1 MFQQIAARMRL
12 FAALPFE
19 SLDALAIRARTE
31 SHRQHVNP
39 RRVMPAPAIH
49 LGKRLAAEALGS
61 LLLACVVIGSGIMAE
76 RLAAGN
82 AGVAL
87 LGNTLATVTLLGV
100 LIYTLSPISGAHF
113 NPVVSLVNWLRREL
127 SARDFIAYT
136 LTQILAML
144 AGAMLAHA
152 MFGLALVQSSAHV
165 RSSVGEGIGECV
177 ATFVLLFT
185 ILGTV
190 RRNPDLTALTVPA
203 AIAAGYWFTSSTSFA
218 NPAIT
223 IARSITDS
231 FSGIAPES
239 IGLFVIAQCLGAALA
254 WIVTRAFWGADSA

>member
-1 MFQQIAARMRL
+1 M
-12 FAALPFE
+12 
-19 SLDALAIRARTE
+19 
-31 SHRQHVNP
+31 
-39 RRVMPAPAIH
+39 MPAPPVPPAP

-61 LLLACVVIGSGIMAE
+61 SLLACVVIGSGIMAE

-87 LGNTLATVTLLGV
+87 LGNTLATVTMLGV

-113 NPVVSLVNWLRREL
+113 NPVVSLVMMLRHEL
-127 SARDFIAYT
+127 SFRDFIAFT
-136 LTQILAML
+136 ITQILAML

-152 MFGLALVQSSAHV
+152 MFGLALVQTSAKV
-165 RSSVGEGIGECV
+165 RSSAGEGIGELV
-177 ATFVLLFT
+177 ATCVLLFT

-190 RRNPDLTALTVPA
+190 RRNADLTALTVPA

-231 FSGIAPES
+231 FSGIAPAS
-239 IGLFVIAQCLGAALA
+239 VGLFVMAQCVGATLA
-254 WIVTRAFWGADSA
+254 WVVARAFWHHDSG

>member
-1 MFQQIAARMRL
+1 MA
-12 FAALPFE
+12 
-19 SLDALAIRARTE
+19 
-31 SHRQHVNP
+31 
-39 RRVMPAPAIH
+39 APATS

-87 LGNTLATVTLLGV
+87 IGNTLATVTLLGV
-100 LIYTLSPISGAHF
+100 LIYTLAPISGAHF
-113 NPVVSLVNWLRREL
+113 NPVVSLVMMLRGEL
-127 SARDFIAYT
+127 SLRDFIAYT
-136 LTQILAML
+136 LTQIISML

-152 MFGLALVQSSAHV
+152 MFGLALLQTSTHV
-165 RSSVGEGIGECV
+165 RSTVGEGIGEFV

-185 ILGTV
+185 ILGTI

-203 AIAAGYWFTSSTSFA
+203 AITAGYWFTSSTSFA

-231 FSGIAPES
+231 FSGIAPAS
-239 IGLFVIAQCLGAALA
+239 IGLFVIAQCVGALLA
-254 WIVTRAFWGADSA
+254 WVVARAFWSADSA

>member
-1 MFQQIAARMRL
+1 M
-12 FAALPFE
+12 
-19 SLDALAIRARTE
+19 
-31 SHRQHVNP
+31 
-39 RRVMPAPAIH
+39 MPAPPVPPVP

-87 LGNTLATVTLLGV
+87 LGNTLATVTMLGV

-113 NPVVSLVNWLRREL
+113 NPVVSLVMMLRHEL
-127 SARDFIAYT
+127 SFRDFIAFT
-136 LTQILAML
+136 ITQIVAML

-152 MFGLALVQSSAHV
+152 MFGLALVQTSAKV
-165 RSSVGEGIGECV
+165 RSSAGEGIGELV
-177 ATFVLLFT
+177 ATCVLLFT

-190 RRNPDLTALTVPA
+190 RRNADLTALTVPA

-231 FSGIAPES
+231 FSGIAPAS
-239 IGLFVIAQCLGAALA
+239 VGLFVMAQCVGATLA
-254 WIVTRAFWGADSA
+254 WVVARAFWHHDSG

>member
-1 MFQQIAARMRL
+1 MN
-12 FAALPFE
+12 
-19 SLDALAIRARTE
+19 T
-31 SHRQHVNP
+31 
-39 RRVMPAPAIH
+39 

-61 LLLACVVIGSGIMAE
+61 MLLACVVIGSGIMAE

-82 AGVAL
+82 AAVAL

-100 LIYTLSPISGAHF
+100 LIYVLGPVSGAHF
-113 NPVVSLVNWLRREL
+113 NPVVSLIMRLRGEISTAHL
-127 SARDFIAYT
+127 AAYVATQFIAM
-136 LTQILAML
+136 I

-152 MFGLALVQSSAHV
+152 MFGLALVQTSTHV
-165 RSSVGEGIGECV
+165 RSSTGEGIGEFV

-185 ILGTV
+185 ILGTI
-190 RRNPDLTALTVPA
+190 RRHADLAALTVPA

-223 IARSITDS
+223 VARSFTQS

-239 IGLFVIAQCLGAALA
+239 IALFVAAQCAGALAA
-254 WIVTRAFWGADSA
+254 WIVSRWLWPSDEAGSKQQLFAETPT

>member
-1 MFQQIAARMRL
+1 MA
-12 FAALPFE
+12 
-19 SLDALAIRARTE
+19 
-31 SHRQHVNP
+31 
-39 RRVMPAPAIH
+39 APATS

-87 LGNTLATVTLLGV
+87 IGNTLATVTLLGV
-100 LIYTLSPISGAHF
+100 LIYTLAPISGAHF
-113 NPVVSLVNWLRREL
+113 NPVVSLVMMLRGEL
-127 SARDFIAYT
+127 SLRDFIAYT
-136 LTQILAML
+136 LTQIISML

-152 MFGLALVQSSAHV
+152 MFGLALLQTSTHV
-165 RSSVGEGIGECV
+165 RSTVGEGIGEFV

-185 ILGTV
+185 ILGTI

-203 AIAAGYWFTSSTSFA
+203 AITAGYWFTSSTSFA

-223 IARSITDS
+223 IARSITDT
-231 FSGIAPES
+231 FSGIAPAS
-239 IGLFVIAQCLGAALA
+239 IGLFVMAQCIGALLA
-254 WIVTRAFWGADSA
+254 WVVARAFWSADSA

>member
-1 MFQQIAARMRL
+1 MA
-12 FAALPFE
+12 
-19 SLDALAIRARTE
+19 
-31 SHRQHVNP
+31 
-39 RRVMPAPAIH
+39 APATS

-87 LGNTLATVTLLGV
+87 IGNTLATVTLLGV
-100 LIYTLSPISGAHF
+100 LIYTLAPISGAHF
-113 NPVVSLVNWLRREL
+113 NPVVSLVMMLRGEL
-127 SARDFIAYT
+127 SLRDFAAYT
-136 LTQILAML
+136 LTQIISML

-152 MFGLALVQSSAHV
+152 MFGLALLQTSTHV
-165 RSSVGEGIGECV
+165 RSTVGEGIGEFV
-177 ATFVLLFT
+177 ATFVLLFS
-185 ILGTV
+185 ILGTI

-203 AIAAGYWFTSSTSFA
+203 AITAGYWFTSSTSFA

-231 FSGIAPES
+231 FSGIAPAS
-239 IGLFVIAQCLGAALA
+239 IGLFVIAQCVGALLA
-254 WIVTRAFWGADSA
+254 WVVARAFWSADSA

>member
-1 MFQQIAARMRL
+1 M
-12 FAALPFE
+12 
-19 SLDALAIRARTE
+19 
-31 SHRQHVNP
+31 
-39 RRVMPAPAIH
+39 MPAPPVPPAP

-87 LGNTLATVTLLGV
+87 LGNTLATVTMLGV

-113 NPVVSLVNWLRREL
+113 NPVVSLVMMLRHEL
-127 SARDFIAYT
+127 SFRDFIAFT
-136 LTQILAML
+136 ITQILAML

-152 MFGLALVQSSAHV
+152 MFGLALVQTSAKV
-165 RSSVGEGIGECV
+165 RSSAGEGIGELV
-177 ATFVLLFT
+177 ATCVLLFT

-190 RRNPDLTALTVPA
+190 RRNADLTALTVPA

-231 FSGIAPES
+231 FSGIAPAS
-239 IGLFVIAQCLGAALA
+239 VGLFVMAQCVGATLA
-254 WIVTRAFWGADSA
+254 WVVARAFWHHDSG

>member
-1 MFQQIAARMRL
+1 MA
-12 FAALPFE
+12 
-19 SLDALAIRARTE
+19 
-31 SHRQHVNP
+31 
-39 RRVMPAPAIH
+39 APATS

-87 LGNTLATVTLLGV
+87 IGNTLATVTLLGV
-100 LIYTLSPISGAHF
+100 LIYTLAPISGAHF
-113 NPVVSLVNWLRREL
+113 NPVVSLVMMLRGEL
-127 SARDFIAYT
+127 SLRDFAAYT
-136 LTQILAML
+136 LIQIISML

-152 MFGLALVQSSAHV
+152 MFGLALMQTSTHA
-165 RSSVGEGIGECV
+165 RSTVGEGIGEFV

-185 ILGTV
+185 ILGTI

-203 AIAAGYWFTSSTSFA
+203 AITAGYWFTSSTSFA

-223 IARSITDS
+223 IARSITDT
-231 FSGIAPES
+231 FSGIAPAS
-239 IGLFVIAQCLGAALA
+239 IGLFVMAQCIGALLA
-254 WIVTRAFWGADSA
+254 WVVARAFWSADSA

>member
-1 MFQQIAARMRL
+1 
-12 FAALPFE
+12 
-19 SLDALAIRARTE
+19 
-31 SHRQHVNP
+31 
-39 RRVMPAPAIH
+39 MPAPAIP

-87 LGNTLATVTLLGV
+87 IGNTLATVTLLGV
-100 LIYTLSPISGAHF
+100 LIYTLAPISGAHF
-113 NPVVSLVNWLRREL
+113 NPVVSLVMMFRGEL
-127 SARDFIAYT
+127 SLRDFIAYT
-136 LTQILAML
+136 LAQIISML

-152 MFGLALVQSSAHV
+152 MFGLALMQTSTHT
-165 RSSVGEGIGECV
+165 RSTFGEGIGEFV

-203 AIAAGYWFTSSTSFA
+203 AITAGYWFTSSTSFA
-218 NPAIT
+218 RSPLR
-223 IARSITDS
+223 ARSPILFPAS
-231 FSGIAPES
+231 RLRVLGFS
-239 IGLFVIAQCLGAALA
+239 
-254 WIVTRAFWGADSA
+254 

>member
-1 MFQQIAARMRL
+1 M
-12 FAALPFE
+12 
-19 SLDALAIRARTE
+19 
-31 SHRQHVNP
+31 
-39 RRVMPAPAIH
+39 MPAPPVPPAP

-87 LGNTLATVTLLGV
+87 LGNTLATVTMLSV

-113 NPVVSLVNWLRREL
+113 NPVVSLVMMLRHEL
-127 SARDFIAYT
+127 SFRDFIAFT
-136 LTQILAML
+136 ITQIVAML

-152 MFGLALVQSSAHV
+152 MFGLALVQTSAKV
-165 RSSVGEGIGECV
+165 RSSAGEGIGELV
-177 ATFVLLFT
+177 ATCVLLFT

-190 RRNPDLTALTVPA
+190 RRNADLTALTVPA

-231 FSGIAPES
+231 FSGIAPAS
-239 IGLFVIAQCLGAALA
+239 VGLFVMAQCVGATLA
-254 WIVTRAFWGADSA
+254 WVVARAFWHHNSG

>member
-1 MFQQIAARMRL
+1 MR
-12 FAALPFE
+12 
-19 SLDALAIRARTE
+19 
-31 SHRQHVNP
+31 
-39 RRVMPAPAIH
+39 PAPPVPPAL

-87 LGNTLATVTLLGV
+87 IGNTLATVTLLGV
-100 LIYTLSPISGAHF
+100 LIYTLAPISGAHF
-113 NPVVSLVNWLRREL
+113 NPVVSLIMALRREL
-127 SARDFIAYT
+127 NVRDFIAYV
-136 LTQILAML
+136 LTQVIAML

-152 MFGLALVQSSAHV
+152 MFGLALVQTSAHI
-165 RSSVGEGIGECV
+165 RSSLGEGIGEFV

-185 ILGTV
+185 ILGTI

-203 AIAAGYWFTSSTSFA
+203 AITAGYWFTSSTSFA

-231 FSGIAPES
+231 FSGIAPDS
-239 IGLFVIAQCLGAALA
+239 IGLFVVAQCGGAGLGAWVARSI
-254 WIVTRAFWGADSA
+254 WIDDSG

>member
-1 MFQQIAARMRL
+1 M
-12 FAALPFE
+12 
-19 SLDALAIRARTE
+19 
-31 SHRQHVNP
+31 
-39 RRVMPAPAIH
+39 MPAPPVPPAP

-87 LGNTLATVTLLGV
+87 LGNTLATVTMLGV

-113 NPVVSLVNWLRREL
+113 NPVVSLVMMLRHEL
-127 SARDFIAYT
+127 SFRDFIAFT
-136 LTQILAML
+136 ITQIVAML

-152 MFGLALVQSSAHV
+152 MFGLALVQTSAKV
-165 RSSVGEGIGECV
+165 RSSAGEGIGELV
-177 ATFVLLFT
+177 ATCVLLFT

-190 RRNPDLTALTVPA
+190 RRNADLTALTVPA

-231 FSGIAPES
+231 FSGIAPAS
-239 IGLFVIAQCLGAALA
+239 VGLFVMAQCVGATLA
-254 WIVTRAFWGADSA
+254 WVVARAFWHHDSG

>member
-1 MFQQIAARMRL
+1 
-12 FAALPFE
+12 
-19 SLDALAIRARTE
+19 
-31 SHRQHVNP
+31 
-39 RRVMPAPAIH
+39 MPAPPVPPAP

-87 LGNTLATVTLLGV
+87 LGNTLATVTMLGV

-113 NPVVSLVNWLRREL
+113 NPVVSLVMMLRHEL
-127 SARDFIAYT
+127 SFRDFIAFT
-136 LTQILAML
+136 ITQIVAML

-152 MFGLALVQSSAHV
+152 MFGLALVQTSAKV
-165 RSSVGEGIGECV
+165 RSSAGEGIGELV
-177 ATFVLLFT
+177 ATCVLLFT

-190 RRNPDLTALTVPA
+190 RRNADLTALTVPA

-231 FSGIAPES
+231 FSGIAPAS
-239 IGLFVIAQCLGAALA
+239 VGLFVMAQCVGATLA
-254 WIVTRAFWGADSA
+254 WVVARAFWHHDSG

>member
-1 MFQQIAARMRL
+1 M
-12 FAALPFE
+12 
-19 SLDALAIRARTE
+19 
-31 SHRQHVNP
+31 
-39 RRVMPAPAIH
+39 MPAPPLN

-87 LGNTLATVTLLGV
+87 IGNTLATVALLGV
-100 LIYTLSPISGAHF
+100 LIYTLGPISGAHF
-113 NPVVSLVNWLRREL
+113 NPVVSLVLMLRGEL
-127 SARDFIAYT
+127 SLRDFIAYT
-136 LTQILAML
+136 FTQIIAML
-144 AGAMLAHA
+144 TGAMLAHA
-152 MFGLALVQSSAHV
+152 MFGLALVQTSAHV
-165 RSSVGEGIGECV
+165 RSSLGEGLGELV
-177 ATFVLLFT
+177 ATFVLLFA
-185 ILGTV
+185 ILGTI

-203 AIAAGYWFTSSTSFA
+203 AITAGYWFTSSTSFA

-239 IGLFVIAQCLGAALA
+239 VGLFVIAQCIGATLGWGVA
-254 WIVTRAFWGADSA
+254 RAFWGADSAQ

>member
-1 MFQQIAARMRL
+1 
-12 FAALPFE
+12 
-19 SLDALAIRARTE
+19 
-31 SHRQHVNP
+31 
-39 RRVMPAPAIH
+39 MPAPPVPPAP

-76 RLAAGN
+76 RLAAGT

-87 LGNTLATVTLLGV
+87 LGNTLATVTMLGV

-113 NPVVSLVNWLRREL
+113 NPVVSLVMMLRHEL
-127 SARDFIAYT
+127 SFRDFIAYT
-136 LTQILAML
+136 ITQIVAML

-152 MFGLALVQSSAHV
+152 MFGLALVQTSAKV
-165 RSSVGEGIGECV
+165 RSSAGEGIGELV
-177 ATFVLLFT
+177 ATCVLLFT

-190 RRNPDLTALTVPA
+190 RRNADLTALTVPA

-231 FSGIAPES
+231 FSGIAPAS
-239 IGLFVIAQCLGAALA
+239 VGLFVMAQCVGATLA
-254 WIVTRAFWGADSA
+254 WVVARAFWHHDSG

>member
-1 MFQQIAARMRL
+1 MMHSSI
-12 FAALPFE
+12 
-19 SLDALAIRARTE
+19 
-31 SHRQHVNP
+31 
-39 RRVMPAPAIH
+39 
-49 LGKRLAAEALGS
+49 GKRLAAEALGS

-87 LGNTLATVTLLGV
+87 LGNTLATVALLGV
-100 LIYTLSPISGAHF
+100 LIYVFGPLSGAHF
-113 NPVVSLVNWLRREL
+113 NPVVSLVMCLRREL
-127 SARDFIAYT
+127 SLRDFAAYT
-136 LTQILAML
+136 LTQVAAML

-152 MFGLALVQSSAHV
+152 MFGLALVQTSAHV
-165 RSSVGEGIGECV
+165 RSSVGEGIGEFV
-177 ATFVLLFT
+177 ATFVLLLT

-190 RRNPDLTALTVPA
+190 RRNAILVALTVPA

-239 IGLFVIAQCLGAALA
+239 VGFFVIAQCVGATLA
-254 WIVTRAFWGADSA
+254 WVVARAFWGHASGQ

>member
-1 MFQQIAARMRL
+1 M
-12 FAALPFE
+12 
-19 SLDALAIRARTE
+19 
-31 SHRQHVNP
+31 
-39 RRVMPAPAIH
+39 MPAPPVPPAP

-87 LGNTLATVTLLGV
+87 LGNTLATVTMLGV

-113 NPVVSLVNWLRREL
+113 NPVVSLVMMLRHEL
-127 SARDFIAYT
+127 SFRDFIAYT
-136 LTQILAML
+136 ITQIVAML

-152 MFGLALVQSSAHV
+152 MFGLALVQTSAKV
-165 RSSVGEGIGECV
+165 RSSAGEGIGELV
-177 ATFVLLFT
+177 ATCVLLFT

-190 RRNPDLTALTVPA
+190 RRNADLTALTVPA

-231 FSGIAPES
+231 FSGIAPAS
-239 IGLFVIAQCLGAALA
+239 VGLFVMAQCVGATLA
-254 WIVTRAFWGADSA
+254 WVVARAFWHHDSG